1 MGRPA
6 GTAVLVTE
14 RQTDIT
20 PEEPDVSLP
29 ADDELRGGTTETPDR
44 PMGVQPGDDPDLN
57 DQPGIPA
64 EEPQQDG

>member
-1 MGRPA
+1 M
-6 GTAVLVTE
+6 TK

-20 PEEPDVSLP
+20 PEEPDLSLP
-29 ADDELRGGTTETPDR
+29 DDDELRGGTTETPDQ
-44 PMGVQPGDDPDLN
+44 PLGVQRDEDPDIN